1 MTAAARVPCF
11 HHAAYLPDPGHGHRR
26 AGLKNDNRMWIR
38 SSHLLDQ
45 GFLIVGKCEGCQI
58 HAFRLPLVGE
68 DDCDIG
74 APSQS
79 CGGRRVLAWVELYLS
94 VRELRPQS
102 FERRRGEPDVVLPVS
117 RALSWRRNR
126 IASGRIDL
134 G

>member
-1 MTAAARVPCF
+1 
-11 HHAAYLPDPGHGHRR
+11 
-26 AGLKNDNRMWIR
+26 MWIR

-68 DDCDIG
+68 DDCDIA
-74 APSQS
+74 APGRS

-126 IASGRIDL
+126 IASGRSAL
-134 G
+134 GWAASGNHAYIGVPADHRDAPNLRRIQGQ